1 MKQTLIQHRVISI
14 PQTTQTQIYST
25 LIKADDCYN
34 YLTGIAIIAN
44 SAPTA
49 DEFKI
54 ELRDDFKPVLSFSPY
69 NNWVKTPQAQSFN
82 LQDVFKPFNIEARG
96 RNFYVNV
103 KVTNC
108 SAFSFTVLLRQ
119 NIAPLICNRYDEQC
133 FDVPTPTLGQGFQIT
148 LPSDYNTC
156 KGIMLTGGD
165 SANAN
170 VIGLDI
176 YDSAGA
182 ITDPVPISVLTPT
195 IYTTYDNGFFP
206 VDFESKSRQI
216 SVRLT
221 ALGTLATTYTATSY
235 TITFLLV

>member
-14 PQTTQTQIYST
+14 PQTTGTQIYST
-25 LIKADDCYN
+25 LIKADDCYA
-34 YLTGIAIIAN
+34 YLTGVAAIAAA
-44 SAPTA
+44 APTA
-49 DEFKI
+49 ADCQI
-54 ELRDDFKPVLSFSPY
+54 ELRDDFKPVLSFSPW
-69 NNWVKTPQAQSFN
+69 NNWLKTPSAQTFN
-82 LQDVFKPFNIEARG
+82 LQDVFKPFNIDARG

-103 KVTNC
+103 KVSNC
-108 SAFSFTVLLRQ
+108 SAFTFTVLLRQ
-119 NIAPLICNRYDEQC
+119 SVNPLTCNRYDEQC
-133 FDVPTPTLGQGFQIT
+133 FVVPTPTLGQGFQIT

-170 VIGLDI
+170 VLGLDI

-195 IYTTYDNGFFP
+195 IYTPYDNGFFP

-221 ALGTLATTYTATSY
+221 ALGTLSTTYTATSY

>member
-1 MKQTLIQHRVISI
+1 MKETLIQHRVISI
-14 PQTTQTQIYST
+14 PQTTGTQIYST

-34 YLTGIAIIAN
+34 YLTGIAAIAAA
-44 SAPTA
+44 APTA
-49 DEFKI
+49 AEFKI

-69 NNWVKTPQAQSFN
+69 NNWLKTPQSQSFN
-82 LQDVFKPFNIEARG
+82 LQDVFKPFNVEARG

-108 SAFSFTVLLRQ
+108 SAFTFTVLLRQ
-119 NIAPLICNRYDEQC
+119 NVNPMVCNRYDEQC
-133 FDVPTPTLGQGFQIT
+133 FDVPTPALGSGFQIT
-148 LPSDYNTC
+148 LPSDYNYC

-165 SANAN
+165 TTNADFL
-170 VIGLDI
+170 GLDI

-182 ITDPVPISVLTPT
+182 ITDPVPMSILTPS
-195 IYTTYDNGFFP
+195 IYTEYDDGFFP

-221 ALGTLATTYTATSY
+221 ELGTLPSTYTPTNY